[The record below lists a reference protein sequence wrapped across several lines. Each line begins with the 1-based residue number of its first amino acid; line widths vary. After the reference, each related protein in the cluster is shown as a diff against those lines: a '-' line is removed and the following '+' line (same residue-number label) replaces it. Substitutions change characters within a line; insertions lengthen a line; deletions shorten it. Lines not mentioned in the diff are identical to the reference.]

1 MKFFKSSFYLTL
13 LFSLV
18 FIVACSPKISDNAS
32 STSSIENLQI
42 YDAPLNSD
50 LLKKYVHTPDAAFEY
65 EIVDK
70 IDGQGYST
78 YVIKM
83 ISQKWLTEAEVEQ
96 PIWWHWLTMVVP
108 NEIVSSTGMVFIGG
122 GSHNSK
128 QPTKPDDLTLH
139 AALGTKS
146 IVAELH
152 NIPNQK
158 TVFVGDDYGPR
169 GEDELI
175 AYGWRKFLEGGAKDE
190 DAKWL
195 ARFPMTK
202 AVVRAMDVI
211 TAVTKDN
218 KELKTVDKFL
228 IAGGSKRGWTTW
240 TTGAVDDR
248 VIAIAPIVIDMLN
261 MKPSFEHHWRAYG
274 AWAPAVNDYVAE
286 GVMEW
291 QDSREYRTL
300 LSHTEPYSF
309 RNSLTIPKLLLNGS
323 GDQFFLPDSWQF
335 YWDGL
340 KGEKHLRYVPNSEHS
355 MKKTDAI
362 ETLVSFYQMIVADYP
377 RPDFDWEVKEGQ
389 IQIHTHKNHIPKS
402 ITLWQANNPNERNFQ
417 VEKIGRAYTSSKIS
431 LRTDGKYSIGIDD
444 PAKGWSAFYAELE
457 FAGIGDKVPLKL
469 TTGIVVTPDAYPA
482 APFKS
487 KAPMG
492 HVFRN

>member
-1 MKFFKSSFYLTL
+1 MESSKKY
-13 LFSLV
+13 V
-18 FIVACSPKISDNAS
+18 
-32 STSSIENLQI
+32 
-42 YDAPLNSD
+42 APLNTD
-50 LLKKYVHTPDAAFEY
+50 LLKKYVHMPDPAFEY
-65 EIVDK
+65 ELVDK
-70 IDGQGYST
+70 IKGQGYST

-83 ISQKWLTEAEVEQ
+83 TSQKWLTTAEVER

-108 NEIVSSTGMVFIGG
+108 DEVKTSTGMVFIGG

-128 QPTKPDDLTLH
+128 QPTEPEATSLH
-139 AALGTKS
+139 TALGTQS

-175 AYGWRKFLEGGAKDE
+175 AYGWRKFLEGGAKDK

-211 TAVTKDN
+211 TEITKD
-218 KELKTVDKFL
+218 EDSLPTVDKFL

-274 AWAPAVNDYVAE
+274 AWAPAVNDYVHE

-291 QDSREYRTL
+291 QNSKEYRKL
-300 LSHTEPYSF
+300 MSHTEPYSF
-309 RNSLTIPKLLLNGS
+309 RNSLTMPKLLLNGS

-355 MKKTDAI
+355 MKGTDVL
-362 ETLVSFYQMIVADYP
+362 ETLISFYQMIIADQP
-377 RPDFDWEVKEGQ
+377 RPDFAWEVKDGRIH
-389 IQIHTHKNHIPKS
+389 IQTDKKHVPKS
-402 ITLWQANNPNERNFQ
+402 ITLWQANNPEARDFQ
-417 VEKIGRAYTSSKIS
+417 VENIGRAYTSSNIS
-431 LRTDGKYSIGIDD
+431 LRPDGKYDIGIDT
-444 PAKGWSAFYAELE
+444 PAKGWSAFFVEMEY
-457 FAGIGDKVPLKL
+457 AGIGDKVPLKM
-469 TTGIVVTPDAYPA
+469 TTGIVVTPDTYPA
-482 APFKS
+482 GPFKS

-492 HVFRN
+492 HPMGQ